1 MLCIHKSDLDI
12 NNIILYFFKKCLHR
26 ANVKAI
32 SLKYHVDDSKGVQQD
47 IVFVKSFL
55 IHYHDSIVMGTS
67 Y

>member
-12 NNIILYFFKKCLHR
+12 NNIILYFQKKRLDE
-26 ANVKAI
+26 ANAI

-55 IHYHDSIVMGTS
+55 IHYHDLIVMGTS